1 MKKIGMLIVILG
13 LGAVGMYF
21 WFRGDTDE
29 AATNE
34 TVVTEVAEDET
45 VQEPGKEF
53 KEEATYTSDD

>member
-53 KEEATYTSDD
+53 KE